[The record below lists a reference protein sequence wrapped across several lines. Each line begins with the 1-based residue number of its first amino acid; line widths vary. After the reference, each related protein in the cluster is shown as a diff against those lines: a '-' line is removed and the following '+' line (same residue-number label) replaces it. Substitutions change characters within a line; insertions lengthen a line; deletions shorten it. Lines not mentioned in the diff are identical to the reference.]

1 VHNTSYQRRI
11 DDEGCEV
18 QSKKGRRV
26 WRGPTIADIARASNL
41 GTATVDRAL
50 NGRDSVR
57 DLTRKKVLDA
67 LERLGRKTEAKA
79 ASAHRRIAFVTD
91 SGVSFNDTLQ
101 QAVESYCAL
110 HLEIDCPYHAVKTAD
125 VVPIKF
131 AQLLERAA
139 EGSDGVIVVARED
152 LTINRAI
159 RAIAARRT
167 PIVCLTTD
175 LPNSGRTA
183 YIGSDQANAGA
194 TAAYIM
200 GKTVSERAGR
210 VLLAYSAP
218 YRAQEEREIGFRRVL
233 RAEFAHLDVDER
245 VNSNDDTDRVYA
257 NVRRY
262 IADHGA
268 PVGVYNVSA
277 GNVGIGRALEAE
289 GLGGKVVFIGHELNP
304 NSRMLLESGLMHFAI
319 GHDVDREVDLA
330 IDYIR
335 AVLDK
340 RPAPPPPPA
349 RVRVFTKFNCY

>member
-1 VHNTSYQRRI
+1 MKKATHLELPPAKRR
-11 DDEGCEV
+11 
-18 QSKKGRRV
+18 
-26 WRGPTIADIARASNL
+26 WRGPTIGQIAKASRV
-41 GTATVDRAL
+41 GTATVDRVL
-50 NGRDSVR
+50 NGRGSVR
-57 DLTRKKVLDA
+57 ESTRKKVLAALAHLSGRAEPDGDA
-67 LERLGRKTEAKA
+67 PR
-79 ASAHRRIAFVTD
+79 RRIAFVCD
-91 SGVSFNDTLQ
+91 SGASFNRTLQ
-101 QAVESYCAL
+101 EAVEAYCAL
-110 HLEIDCPYHAVKTAD
+110 HGQIHCPFDAVTTAE
-125 VVPIKF
+125 VAPIKF
-131 AQLLERAA
+131 AQMLERAA
-139 EGSDGVIVVARED
+139 EASDGVVVVARED

-167 PIVCLTTD
+167 PIICITTD

-200 GKTVSERAGR
+200 GKTVGARAGK
-210 VLLAYSAP
+210 VLLVYSAP
-218 YRAQEEREIGFRRVL
+218 YRGQEERELGFRRVL

-245 VNSNDDTDRVYA
+245 VNSNDEADQVYA

-268 PVGVYNVSA
+268 PVGVYNVSG

-340 RPAPPPPPA
+340 RPAPPLPPA
-349 RVRVFTKFNCY
+349 RVRVYTKFNCA

>member
-1 VHNTSYQRRI
+1 MDGDSGAKR
-11 DDEGCEV
+11 
-18 QSKKGRRV
+18 SKKARV
-26 WRGPTIADIARASNL
+26 WRGPTIAEIAKASNL

-50 NGRDSVR
+50 NERDSVR
-57 DLTRKKVLDA
+57 DLTRKKVLDT
-67 LERLGRKTEAKA
+67 LERLGGKTESTAPTKR
-79 ASAHRRIAFVTD
+79 RRIAFVTD
-91 SGVSFNDTLQ
+91 SGVSFNHTLQ
-101 QAVESYCAL
+101 QAVEAYCSL
-110 HLEIDCPYHAVKTAD
+110 HSEIDCPYYAVKTAD
-125 VVPIKF
+125 VVAIKF

-139 EGSDGVIVVARED
+139 ETSDGVIVVARED

-200 GKTVSERAGR
+200 GMTVGARAGK

-233 RAEFAHLDVDER
+233 RAEFAHLDVVER
-245 VNSNDDTDRVYA
+245 VNSNDDTDQVYA

-268 PVGVYNVSA
+268 PVGIYNVSG
-277 GNVGIGRALEAE
+277 GNVGVGRALEAE
-289 GLGGKVVFIGHELNP
+289 GLGGTVIFIGHELNP

-335 AVLDK
+335 AALDK
-340 RPAPPPPPA
+340 GSPPLLPPA
-349 RVRVFTKFNCY
+349 RVRIYTKFNCY